1 MPEYLVWNR
10 HLLVE
15 WGRNLCLGHRH
26 SRDLPAIEP
35 QKHQF
40 SARTSLLLLAL
51 VMKLLELLES
61 MESEERPNG
70 GFYKSKINNIKLA
83 AFKQCI
89 PYNCL
94 SAFKMQMQKW
104 AQRLMH
110 TTSCPKLWKSD
121 NKSSKH
127 PDTKFSIKNK

>member
-1 MPEYLVWNR
+1 
-10 HLLVE
+10 
-15 WGRNLCLGHRH
+15 
-26 SRDLPAIEP
+26 LPAIEP

-51 VMKLLELLES
+51 VMKLLES

-70 GFYKSKINNIKLA
+70 GFYKSQINNIKLA

-94 SAFKMQMQKW
+94 SAFKMQM
-104 AQRLMH
+104 
-110 TTSCPKLWKSD
+110 
-121 NKSSKH
+121 
-127 PDTKFSIKNK
+127 KNELNA